1 MATANEDSIGYFNVN
16 VMSKRIVYIVGD
28 LSYPNG
34 MSRVLSQKVNYLAE
48 HTDYELYVV
57 LTEQADK
64 PWYYQLS
71 PKIQHVNFG
80 LDFDSMYQMP
90 FLKRL
95 LAYNRKQ
102 KQYRKLLTDYLMQVR
117 PDITVSVLRREIN
130 FINDIPDGSK
140 KVGEIHFNKQTYRVF
155 EKHWLPGWVNRFI
168 THRWQK
174 SLEKEVRRL
183 DKFVVLTRQDARNWV
198 GFDNVIVIPNPISFF
213 PQTVSDGQAK
223 KVIAVGRY
231 TKQKGFDLLIQAWQI
246 VNAHHPDWV
255 LNIYGP
261 GNREEYQQMV
271 DALKLSEV
279 IHCNEASPDIYARY
293 AEHSIFV
300 LSSRYEGFGL
310 VIAEAMATGLPAVSF
325 RCPCGPEDIVTD
337 HEDGLLVENGNVEEL
352 AEAICYMID
361 HPEERYRMA
370 KKALLSAQR
379 YHEDVIMQK
388 WIQLFDSL

>member
-1 MATANEDSIGYFNVN
+1 
-16 VMSKRIVYIVGD
+16 MSKRIVYIVGD

-57 LTEQADK
+57 LTEQAGK

-90 FLKRL
+90 FLRRL
-95 LAYNRKQ
+95 LAYHRKQ

-140 KVGEIHFNKQTYRVF
+140 KVGEIHFNKQTYRIF
-155 EKHWLPGWVNRFI
+155 AKSFLPGFVNRYI

-174 SLEKEVRRL
+174 NLEQKVKRL
-183 DKFVVLTRQDARNWV
+183 NRFVVLTRQDSDNWR
-198 GFDNVIVIPNPISFF
+198 GYGNMCVIPNPISYF
-213 PQTVSDGQAK
+213 PYNISNGQSK
-223 KVIAVGRY
+223 QVIAVGRY
-231 TKQKGFDLLIQAWQI
+231 TWQKGFDLLIQAWKN
-246 VNAHHPDWV
+246 VFEHHPDWI

-261 GNREEYQQMV
+261 GNRQDYQQMA
-271 DALKLSEV
+271 DSMQLSKV
-279 IHCNEASPDIYARY
+279 IHCNEASSDIYARY
-293 AEHSIFV
+293 AEHSFFV

-310 VIAEAMATGLPAVSF
+310 VIAEAMATGLSAVSF
-325 RCPCGPEDIVTD
+325 RCPCGPEDIITD
-337 HEDGLLVENGNVEEL
+337 HEDGLLVENGNIESL
-352 AEAICYMID
+352 AKAICYMIE
-361 HPEERYRMA
+361 HPMERQQMA
-370 KKALLSAQR
+370 KKAVLSAQR
-379 YHEDVIMQK
+379 YREENIMEQ
-388 WIQLFDSL
+388 WINLFEAL

>member
-1 MATANEDSIGYFNVN
+1 MAASNEDGIRYLNVN
-16 VMSKRIVYIVGD
+16 VMNKRIVYIVGD

-48 HTDYELYVV
+48 HTDYEVYVV
-57 LTEQADK
+57 LTEQVDK

-71 PKIQHVNFG
+71 PKIKHVNFG

-95 LAYNRKQ
+95 LAYRRKQ
-102 KQYRKLLTDYLMQVR
+102 ALYRKLLTDYLMRVR

-140 KVGEIHFNKQTYRVF
+140 KVGEIHFNKQTYRAF
-155 EKHWLPGWVNRFI
+155 EKHWLPVWANRYI

-174 SLEKEVRRL
+174 NLEKEVRLL
-183 DKFVVLTRQDARNWV
+183 DKFVVLTHQDSNNWK
-198 GFDNVIVIPNPISFF
+198 GYDNLVIIPNPISHF
-213 PQTVSDGQAK
+213 PKTISDGQAK

-231 TKQKGFDLLIQAWQI
+231 TRQKGFDLLIQAWKI
-246 VNAHHPDWV
+246 VNLNHSDWE
-255 LNIYGP
+255 LNIFGP
-261 GNREEYQQMV
+261 GNREEYQHMV
-271 DALKLSEV
+271 EALQLSEV
-279 IHCNEASPDIYARY
+279 VHCNEASPDIYARY

-310 VIAEAMATGLPAVSF
+310 VIAEAMATGLPPISF
-325 RCPCGPEDIVTD
+325 RCPCGPEDIITN
-337 HEDGLLVENGNVEEL
+337 HEDGLLVENGNTNAL
-352 AEAICYMID
+352 AGAISYLID
-361 HPEERYRMA
+361 HPEERLQMGKLA
-370 KKALLSAQR
+370 VTSSQR
-379 YHEDVIMQK
+379 YREDTIMHQ

>member
-1 MATANEDSIGYFNVN
+1 
-16 VMSKRIVYIVGD
+16 MSKRIVYIVGD

-57 LTEQADK
+57 LTEQTDK

-95 LAYNRKQ
+95 LVYSRKQ
-102 KQYRKLLTDYLMQVR
+102 KQYRKLLTDYLMHVR

-155 EKHWLPGWVNRFI
+155 EKHWLPDFVNRYI
-168 THRWQK
+168 TCKWQK
-174 SLEKEVRRL
+174 SLENEVRRL
-183 DKFVVLTRQDARNWV
+183 DKFVVLTRQDARNWAR
-198 GFDNVIVIPNPISFF
+198 FDNVVVIPNPISFF
-213 PQTVSDGQAK
+213 PKTVSDGQAK

-231 TKQKGFDLLIQAWQI
+231 TKQKGFDLLIQAWRM
-246 VNAHHPDWV
+246 VNANHPDWV

-271 DALKLSEV
+271 DALRLSEV

-325 RCPCGPEDIVTD
+325 RCPCGPEDIIRD
-337 HEDGLLVENGNVEEL
+337 HEDGLLAENGNIEVL
-352 AEAICYMID
+352 ADAICYMIE
-361 HPEERYRMA
+361 HPEERQQMA
-370 KKALLSAQR
+370 GNALISAQR
-379 YHEDVIMQK
+379 YHEDAIMQK
-388 WIQLFDSL
+388 WLQLFDSL

>member
-1 MATANEDSIGYFNVN
+1 
-16 VMSKRIVYIVGD
+16 MSKRIVYIVGD

-48 HTDYELYVV
+48 HTDDELYVV

-80 LDFDSMYQMP
+80 LDFDSLYQMP
-90 FLKRL
+90 FFWRL
-95 LAYNRKQ
+95 LAYRRKQ
-102 KQYRKLLTDYLMQVR
+102 TQYRKLLTDYLMRV
-117 PDITVSVLRREIN
+117 RREID
-130 FINDIPDGSK
+130 FINEIPDGSK
-140 KVGEIHFNKQTYRVF
+140 KLGEIHFNKQTYRVF
-155 EKHWLPGWVNRFI
+155 EKHWLPVWANRYI

-174 SLEKEVRRL
+174 SLEDEVRRL
-183 DKFVVLTRQDARNWV
+183 NKFVVLTRQDSNNWI
-198 GFDNVIVIPNPISFF
+198 GFDNLVVIPNPISFF
-213 PQTVSDGQAK
+213 PQTFSNGQAK

-231 TKQKGFDLLIQAWQI
+231 TRQKGFDLLIQAWKI
-246 VNAHHPDWV
+246 VNVHHPDWE

-261 GNREEYQQMV
+261 GDREEYQNLAEVLQ
-271 DALKLSEV
+271 LSEV
-279 IHCNEASPDIYARY
+279 VHCNEASPDIYAHY

-325 RCPCGPEDIVTD
+325 RCPCGPEDIITD
-337 HEDGLLVENGNVEEL
+337 HEDGLLVENGNVDSL
-352 AEAICYMID
+352 AEAISYLID
-361 HPEERYRMA
+361 HPEERMQMGKRA
-370 KKALLSAQR
+370 VTSAQR
-379 YHEDVIMQK
+379 YRENTIMQQ

>member
-1 MATANEDSIGYFNVN
+1 
-16 VMSKRIVYIVGD
+16 MSKRIVYIVGD

-71 PKIQHVNFG
+71 PKIQHINFG
-80 LDFDSMYQMP
+80 LDFDSLYQQP
-90 FLKRL
+90 FFRRL
-95 LAYNRKQ
+95 LAYRRKQ
-102 KQYRKLLTDYLMQVR
+102 TQYRKLLTDYLMRVR
-117 PDITVSVLRREIN
+117 PYITVSVLRREIN

-140 KVGEIHFNKQTYRVF
+140 KVGEIHFNKQTYRIF
-155 EKHWLPGWVNRFI
+155 EKHWLPVWANGYI

-174 SLEKEVRRL
+174 NLENEVRRL
-183 DKFVVLTRQDARNWV
+183 DKFVVLTRQDSNNWM
-198 GFDNVIVIPNPISFF
+198 GCDNLVVIPNPISYF
-213 PQTVSDGQAK
+213 PQMVSDGLAK

-231 TKQKGFDLLIQAWQI
+231 TRQKGFDMLIQAWKI
-246 VNAHHPDWV
+246 VNVHHPDWE

-261 GNREEYQQMV
+261 GNRDEYQHIAEDLQ
-271 DALKLSEV
+271 LSEV
-279 IHCNEASPDIYARY
+279 VHCHEASPDIYARY

-325 RCPCGPEDIVTD
+325 RCPCGPEDIIKN
-337 HEDGLLVENGNVEEL
+337 HEDGLLVENGNVESL
-352 AEAICYMID
+352 ADAISYLID
-361 HPEERYRMA
+361 HPEERKQMGKRAMT
-370 KKALLSAQR
+370 SAQR
-379 YHEDVIMQK
+379 YRENTIMQQ
-388 WIQLFDSL
+388 WIKLFDSLRFIYNIHTR

>member
-1 MATANEDSIGYFNVN
+1 
-16 VMSKRIVYIVGD
+16 MSKRIVYIVGD

-57 LTEQADK
+57 LTEQDDK

-80 LDFDSMYQMP
+80 LDFDSLYQLP
-90 FLKRL
+90 FSKRL
-95 LAYNRKQ
+95 LAYRRKQ
-102 KQYRKLLTDYLMQVR
+102 KQYRKFLTDYLMQVR

-155 EKHWLPGWVNRFI
+155 EKRWLPGWVNRYI
-168 THRWQK
+168 THCWQD
-174 SLEKEVRRL
+174 SLENEVMRL
-183 DKFVVLTRQDARNWV
+183 DKFVVLTKQDSNNWM
-198 GFDNVIVIPNPISFF
+198 GLENMSVIPNPISFF
-213 PQTVSDGQAK
+213 PKTLSDGQAK
-223 KVIAVGRY
+223 QVIAVGRY
-231 TKQKGFDLLIQAWQI
+231 TRQKGFDLLIQAWKK
-246 VNAHHPDWV
+246 VFVRHPDWV

-261 GNREEYQQMV
+261 GNREEYQQMA
-271 DALKLSEV
+271 DAFHLSEV

-325 RCPCGPEDIVTD
+325 RCPCGPEDIITD
-337 HEDGLLVENGNVEEL
+337 HEDGLLVEDGNIEAL
-352 AEAICYMID
+352 AEAVCYMIE
-361 HPEERYRMA
+361 HSEERHRMA
-370 KKALLSAQR
+370 KNALLSAQR
-379 YHEDVIMQK
+379 YREDAIMQQ
-388 WIQLFDSL
+388 WIKLFDNL